1 MTKQVLDFFSVE
13 EGREGWRIFFG
24 DDREGGKERGN

>member
-13 EGREGWRIFFG
+13 EDREGWIFFG
-24 DDREGGKERGN
+24 DGEGGKER